1 MEHVKKIGA
10 VLLVLFIIFLI
21 LDFFNL
27 TAWLLFPYSTLT
39 GKNNTLTTQIGN
51 TPAAGG
57 GS

>member
-1 MEHVKKIGA
+1 MEYVKKIGA
-10 VLLVLFIIFLI
+10 LLALLLIIFAL

-39 GKNNTLTTQIGN
+39 GKNKNLTTQIGN